1 MATDMLTWARRQVFE
16 PMNLSSSERFVL
28 LLLADNSSWD
38 EETGRWYAFPFQKT
52 LARESGLS
60 ERTVKRAISRLLE
73 LGLISISGH
82 RASSPATGTCS
93 TRK

>member
-60 ERTVKRAISRLLE
+60 ERTVKRAISRLL
-73 LGLISISGH
+73 
-82 RASSPATGTCS
+82 
-93 TRK
+93 